1 VPREAARRRRLTSA
15 ARPVAAAVAALGAGL
30 ALWSPGLSPS
40 RVLAEPAACPGVQ
53 VPPLALPGL
62 RAQLAPRGGGGG
74 FPRRAVAATPP
85 PPLTI
90 VALGSSSTAGA
101 GASTPEATYPAR
113 LEAILRAARPDL
125 SIRVVNRGRGGEQ
138 ADQMLARLDTEVLP
152 ERPALVIWQV
162 GANSALRHA
171 DPARFQALVATG
183 IARLRA
189 AGAEVVLM
197 DNQRAPRIEAAPG
210 HARFDA
216 LVADLASGTP
226 GVALFSRRRLMDAWA
241 AAGTPPGAM
250 LDEDGLHH
258 NDRGYACLAAA
269 LAEALLGGGGFG
281 TAPAPP
287 SIAAAPAPV
296 AARSAAAASR

>member
-1 VPREAARRRRLTSA
+1 M
-15 ARPVAAAVAALGAGL
+15 AALGAGL
-30 ALWSPGLSPS
+30 ALLSPGLSPS
-40 RVLAEPAACPGVQ
+40 RVLAEPACPGVQ

-62 RAQLAPRGGGGG
+62 RALLVPRGGWDD
-74 FPRRAVAATPP
+74 FAWHAVAAMP

-171 DPARFQALVATG
+171 DPARFQALVAAG

-189 AGAEVVLM
+189 AGTEVVLM

-250 LDEDGLHH
+250 LGEDGLHH

-269 LAEALLGGGGFG
+269 LAEALLGRGGFG

-287 SIAAAPAPV
+287 PTAAAPTPV
-296 AARSAAAASR
+296 AARPTAAASR